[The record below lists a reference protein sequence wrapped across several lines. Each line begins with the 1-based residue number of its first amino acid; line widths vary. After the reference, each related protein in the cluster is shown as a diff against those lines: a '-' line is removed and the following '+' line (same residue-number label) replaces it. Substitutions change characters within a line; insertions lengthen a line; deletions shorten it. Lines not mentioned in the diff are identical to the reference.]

1 MAATPLTISHIDQ
14 LAQCLDQ
21 SLPSIYLHNAEC
33 IFNSDHDDLT
43 RILDPKTPTILK
55 NIRQSQLKKVE
66 ELHPKYKTEYA
77 HNRTVRS
84 DKHDLVQD
92 ILLLG
97 KTLAVKS
104 PVKELDN
111 LVYAFPEE
119 TDEFDTLDLSD
130 PTVLKIL

>member
-43 RILDPKTPTILK
+43 KILDSKTPTILMK
-55 NIRQSQLKKVE
+55 IRQPQLKKVE
-66 ELHPKYKTEYA
+66 EVHPKYKADYA

-97 KTLAVKS
+97 KTIAVKS

-119 TDEFDTLDLSD
+119 IDTLDLSD
-130 PTVLKIL
+130 PTVLKNTFV